1 MFKFMSK
8 KERRIKNLEVMVNGR
23 DKLIADQEDIIA
35 NLRLMIK
42 SLEEDLKAVKEEAY
56 EGAKK
61 EAKKTTKKSATRK
74 KTE

>member
-35 NLRLMIK
+35 NLKLMVK

-56 EGAKK
+56 KTAKK
-61 EAKKTTKKSATRK
+61 PTTRK
-74 KTE
+74 KAK

>member
-35 NLRLMIK
+35 NLKLMVK

-74 KTE
+74 KAE

>member
-8 KERRIKNLEVMVNGR
+8 KERRIKDLEVMVNGR

-35 NLRLMIK
+35 NLKLMVK

-61 EAKKTTKKSATRK
+61 EAKKTTKKSAIRK
-74 KTE
+74 KAE

>member
-8 KERRIKNLEVMVNGR
+8 KERRIKNLEAMVNGR

-35 NLRLMIK
+35 NLKLMVK

-56 EGAKK
+56 KGAIKQ
-61 EAKKTTKKSATRK
+61 AKKTTKKSATRK
-74 KTE
+74 KAE